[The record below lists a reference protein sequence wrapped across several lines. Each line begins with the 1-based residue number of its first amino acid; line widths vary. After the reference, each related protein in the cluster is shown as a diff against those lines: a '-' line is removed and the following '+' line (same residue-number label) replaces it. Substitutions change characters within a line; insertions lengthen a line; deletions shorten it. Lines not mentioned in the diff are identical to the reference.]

1 MSSPTQKPDLEESIN
16 VTEAHARVVGTAAA
30 AAREKRLASNG
41 MEPVSLWIFV
51 ACALVLLIA
60 GGILGGGGRFFD
72 YDATF
77 QEGYVRAT
85 PPGAASAG
93 PELKEALV
101 AFSNRGARQYAV
113 KCNGC
118 HLVDARGDG
127 ANYPSLV
134 GSEWVIGDT
143 QRLAMVILN
152 GLQGPTSTGRVYGAG
167 VMPAQGSGMTPEDLA
182 GLMTHLRNHFGNS
195 TGDIVTVEMARAAM
209 EISAARGNAGQ
220 SVTGVELEADHS
232 KALPGEPLDPDTMVN
247 PANLTPAG
255 DSVP

>member
-16 VTEAHARVVGTAAA
+16 VTEAHGRVAVTAAA
-30 AAREKRLASNG
+30 AAREKRLAENG
-41 MEPVSLWIFV
+41 MEPVSLWVFI
-51 ACALVLLIA
+51 ACAAVLLVA
-60 GGILGGGGRFFD
+60 GGILGGGGSFFR

-77 QEGYVRAT
+77 QEGYVRAA
-85 PPGAASAG
+85 PPGAVATG
-93 PELKEALV
+93 PEPKEALV

-118 HLVDARGDG
+118 HLIDARGDG

-134 GSEWVIGDT
+134 DSDWVVGDT

-182 GLMTHLRNHFGNS
+182 GLMTHLRNSFGNN

-209 EISAARGNAGQ
+209 EASAARSNANQ
-220 SVTGVELEADHS
+220 PVTAAELDADH
-232 KALPGEPLDPDTMVN
+232 ATDLPGEPLDPSTLVN
-247 PANLTPAG
+247 PANLAPVG